1 MRVLA
6 ITVLSVALSACGIT
20 QGEPEPII
28 SGDLAGRVARAA
40 LMTGTLAAEIALSTA
55 EPSGPGG
62 CPSTSV
68 NGDQLLLD
76 YGVGCVPE
84 SAITLD
90 SIGGNVDLVVAGGMG
105 TFVGDVQA
113 FGFADLPLVGSL
125 SGDTSRAGDLLAA
138 DIDLENL
145 GWTADGVDNT
155 LDVLFEIEADS
166 DGFLLNAGPA
176 TFLRGQPPEVFF
188 HVEDVTV
195 SRDGMGACFVPDGGS
210 IRMERL
216 AATATIAFSEEAAA
230 SGAISVVFND
240 REEAETFALCP

>member
-1 MRVLA
+1 MRALL
-6 ITVLSVALSACGIT
+6 ITVLAAALAGCGIT
-20 QGEPEPII
+20 QGDPEPII

-40 LMTGTLAAEIALSTA
+40 LMTGTLAAEIGLSTA

-62 CPSTSV
+62 CPSTSS
-68 NGDQLLLD
+68 NGDQLVLD

-84 SAITLD
+84 SEITLD
-90 SIGGNVDLVVAGGMG
+90 AIGGNVDLIVAGGMG

-113 FGFADLPLVGSL
+113 LGFADLPLVGSL

-138 DIDLENL
+138 DIDLESI

-155 LDVLFEIEADS
+155 LNILFEIEANT

-195 SRDGMGACFVPDGGS
+195 PRDGMGACFVPDGGV

-216 AATATIAFSEEAAA
+216 AATAIITFSEEAAS
-230 SGAISVVFND
+230 SGSISVVFND
-240 REEAETFALCP
+240 REEPETFALCP